1 MTEIKIKKQ
10 GSLTNRFLK
19 YLLAIIVVSNL
30 LVFICMSYI
39 TQNNMTEQA
48 RMNSHDLMEA
58 NLTIMEQ
65 YFGEI
70 DNIATSIIYNKDV
83 IKFLKSR
90 QDSQTDLEFIY
101 GIESLYYNSRPDLT
115 LTFYKANTGNSMYT
129 LGHTKDG
136 MSIKDYR
143 YSNWYQTIIWTKNQ
157 KIVDVSQDEDTG
169 EKIYSI
175 VYKIENIYD
184 TERVGFLKIDMDLYS
199 LKEKFLHGYS
209 KIAGASICDKDGTVL
224 FFDKEAVTVPETI
237 YEENNFGEYENN
249 KYIMA
254 YGISESTG
262 WRLCMAQSKEELFH
276 NQKQMLQALLLIL
289 VLIITG
295 TILLSS
301 KCFNIITVNFK
312 RLVRGMEEVKKGN
325 LTTQVEADTSD
336 EISLLIKEF
345 NDMMQKVNTLVH
357 TVESKQILLKEAEI
371 KALQQQINPHF
382 MHNIMETIM
391 GLASEGMDREVI
403 TVSKCMSAMLRYNT
417 TFENTTTIREEL
429 KQVQNYVTVL
439 KIRFEDRFEVYYDVD
454 DECLDCEIVKL
465 TLQPMVEN
473 AISHGLRDTYSGGML
488 RIRIKLEGEK
498 ISISIYDN
506 GTGIP
511 KEQLEELNSRLHDT
525 SENPLRYIEQYKSLG
540 ILNVHLRFK
549 LYFGDA
555 YSMEIFSKDN
565 RGTCISIQI
574 PVSSNSKEPQKD
586 VQGIDRR

>member
-1 MTEIKIKKQ
+1 MMEFRIKKKE
-10 GSLTNRFLK
+10 SLTNQFLK
-19 YLLAIIVVSNL
+19 YLLAIIIVSNF
-30 LVFICMSYI
+30 LVFGCMSFI
-39 TQNNMTEQA
+39 TQKNMAGQA
-48 RMNSHDLMEA
+48 RNSSHDLMKA
-58 NLTIMEQ
+58 NLKIIEQ

-83 IKFLKSR
+83 IKFLKTK
-90 QDSQTDLEFIY
+90 QDVPSELELIY

-136 MSIKDYR
+136 MTIKDYR
-143 YSNWYQTIIWTKNQ
+143 YSNWYQTIIWTKDQ
-157 KIVDVSQDEDTG
+157 KIVDVSQDENGDN
-169 EKIYSI
+169 IYSI
-175 VYKIENIYD
+175 VYKVENIYD
-184 TERVGFLKIDMDLYS
+184 SEMVGFLKIDMDLYS
-199 LKEKFLHGYS
+199 VKEQFLHGYS
-209 KIAGASICDKDGTVL
+209 KIAGASICSEDGTVL
-224 FFDKEAVTVPETI
+224 FYDKEPVTVPESV
-237 YEENNFGEYENN
+237 YKENTAGEYENS
-249 KYIMA
+249 KYIMS

-276 NQKQMLQALLLIL
+276 NQKQMLLALALIL
-289 VLIITG
+289 MLIITG
-295 TILLSS
+295 TILLSN

-312 RLVRGMEEVKKGN
+312 RLVWGMEEVKKGN
-325 LTTQVEADTSD
+325 LKTQVEAETSD
-336 EISLLIKEF
+336 EISILIQQF
-345 NDMMQKVNTLVH
+345 NDMMQRVNTLVH

-403 TVSKCMSAMLRYNT
+403 KVSKCMSSMLRYNT

-454 DECLDCEIVKL
+454 EECLEYEIVKL

-488 RIRIKLEGEK
+488 RIRIKLEDEK

-506 GTGIP
+506 GTGIQ
-511 KEQLEELNSRLHDT
+511 KEQLEELNSRLQDT
-525 SENPLRYIEQYKSLG
+525 SEHPLQYIEQYKSLG

-549 LYFGDA
+549 LYFGDD

-565 RGTCISIQI
+565 RGTCISIEI
-574 PVSSNSKEPQKD
+574 PISSKAKE
-586 VQGIDRR
+586 

>member
-1 MTEIKIKKQ
+1 MTELKIKKKE
-10 GSLTNRFLK
+10 SLTNRFLK
-19 YLLAIIVVSNL
+19 YLLAIIIVSNI
-30 LVFICMSYI
+30 LVFGCMSVI
-39 TQNNMTEQA
+39 TQKNMTEQA
-48 RMNSHDLMEA
+48 RDNSHDLMEA
-58 NLTIMEQ
+58 NLKIMEQ

-83 IKFLKSR
+83 IKFLKTK
-90 QDSQTDLEFIY
+90 QDDPTDLEFIY

-115 LTFYKANTGNSMYT
+115 LTFYKANTGKSMYT

-136 MSIKDYR
+136 MAIKDYR
-143 YSNWYQTIIWTKNQ
+143 YSNWYQNIIWIKGQ
-157 KIVDVSQDEDTG
+157 KIVDVSTDEDSGATV
-169 EKIYSI
+169 YSI
-175 VYKIENIYD
+175 VYKVENLYD
-184 TERVGFLKIDMDLYS
+184 NERIGFLKIDMDLSYM
-199 LKEKFLHGYS
+199 KEQFLHGYS
-209 KIAGASICDKDGTVL
+209 KIAGTSICDEEGNIL
-224 FFDKEAVTVPETI
+224 FYDKEAVTVPEEL
-237 YEENNFGEYENN
+237 YKENTSGEYENR

-262 WRLCMAQSKEELFH
+262 WRLCMAQSREELFH
-276 NQKQMLQALLLIL
+276 NQRQMLLALIL
-289 VLIITG
+289 VLVVIVIG
-295 TILLSS
+295 TLLLSN

-312 RLVRGMEEVKKGN
+312 RLVNGMEEVKKGN

-336 EISLLIKEF
+336 EISLLIREF
-345 NDMMQKVNTLVH
+345 NDMMQRVNTLVH

-391 GLASEGMDREVI
+391 GLASEGMDDEVI

-429 KQVQNYVTVL
+429 KQVKNYVTVL
-439 KIRFEDRFEVYYDVD
+439 KIRFEDRFDVFYDVD
-454 DECLDCEIVKL
+454 EECLDCEIVKL

-488 RIRIKLEGEK
+488 RVRIKKEDNR
-498 ISISIYDN
+498 ISIMVYDN

-511 KEQLEELNSRLHDT
+511 EDQLAELNSRLHDT
-525 SENPLRYIEQYKSLG
+525 SEHPLRYIQQYKSLG

-549 LYFGDA
+549 LYFGEN
-555 YSMEIFSKDN
+555 YSMEIFSKDHK
-565 RGTCISIQI
+565 GTCISIQI
-574 PVSSNSKEPQKD
+574 PVSSKSKELSD